1 MRIHRLVFFL
11 IILFITGCEKEL
23 EVIIPN
29 QSWDLFENP
38 AAQSLTAITRNSM
51 EGIYETKE
59 SADFFGNQLALKWS
73 YAIENTDTLYQLSF
87 LGEKEVVYFLVQG
100 KRLGDSILLK
110 GNWRKLVNTETGA
123 AQLTISYEN
132 GGRQLFSSS
141 PVIAKDSIV
150 IVGLFG
156 EQENSPS
163 RKLRFSYLRPLNST
177 PFEILA
183 HRAGGRTSDLLPYS
197 ENSIGMIRF
206 APRLGATGV
215 EIDVRMT
222 KDNIPILY
230 HDNTLNLRLI
240 QKNGLIGPIEN
251 YTYSQLDTYVRL
263 IDGQRIP
270 TLRSALIAILYQ
282 TPLTFVWLDT
292 KYEGSLEKLA
302 ELQQEFH
309 TKAAAIGRQLE
320 IVIGLPTEETFNF
333 LKALPN
339 FTSVPSLCE
348 LSIEQVQE
356 INARVWAPRFTL
368 GLQNTEV
375 AQMQAQGRKCFVWT
389 LDEPQ
394 YVEQFI
400 NQGNFDGILSNYPT
414 LIAYHHYAK

>member
-1 MRIHRLVFFL
+1 MKTHFLFFL
-11 IILFITGCEKEL
+11 VIFFFITGCEKDL

-29 QSWDLFENP
+29 QPWDLFENP
-38 AAQSLTAITRNSM
+38 NAQPLGGTTRNAM

-59 SADFFGNQLALKWS
+59 GADVFGNQLALKWS
-73 YAIENTDTLYQLSF
+73 YAIESTDTLYRLSL
-87 LGEKEVVYFLVQG
+87 LGEKDVVYFLLEG

-110 GNWRKLVNTETGA
+110 GDWRKLVNTETGA
-123 AQLTISYEN
+123 AQFTISYEN
-132 GGRQLFSSS
+132 GARQLFSSS
-141 PVIAKDSIV
+141 PLIAKDSIV
-150 IVGLFG
+150 LTGLYG
-156 EQENSPS
+156 DQESEPS
-163 RKLRFSYLRPLNST
+163 KILSFSYLRTLNIS
-177 PFEILA
+177 PFQVLA
-183 HRAGGRTSDLLPYS
+183 HRAGGRTSDLLPFS

-240 QKNGLIGPIEN
+240 QKNALIGPIEN
-251 YTYSQLDTYVRL
+251 YTYNQLDTYVRL

-270 TLRSALIAILYQ
+270 TLRAALFAILYQ
-282 TPLTFVWLDT
+282 TPLTYVWLDT
-292 KYEGSLEKLA
+292 KYEGSLEKLV

-309 TKAAAIGRQLE
+309 TKAAAIGRQLQ
-320 IVIGLPTEETFNF
+320 IVIGLPTEETFNY

-348 LSIEQVQE
+348 LTVEQVEE

-368 GLQNTEV
+368 GLQNTAV
-375 AQMQAQGRKCFVWT
+375 SQMQAQGRKCFVWT

-400 NQGNFDGILSNYPT
+400 NQGIFDGILSNYPT